1 MFLADLSVM
10 ETSKAFI
17 SLLALINP
25 LGAIPAFL
33 VLTAHL
39 GGRERTKTITIA
51 AISTSIVIISSA
63 ALGEELLRIL
73 GISIPALQVGGG
85 ILLFLVAIGMF
96 NADLGPSR
104 STPEEQTEATER
116 SNIAVV
122 PLTIPL
128 LTGPG
133 TVSTVII
140 YAGNAAHW
148 SDRLWFV
155 VIGICIGTL
164 VWITFK
170 LADPISRLAGKTG
183 LNIMTRLMGL
193 LLSALAVEFVAD
205 GLRTLFRD

>member
-1 MFLADLSVM
+1 M
-10 ETSKAFI
+10 ELSKAFI

-33 VLTAHL
+33 ALTAHL
-39 GGRERTKTITIA
+39 DRRESSQAIA
-51 AISTSIVIISSA
+51 TAALATSMVIASSA
-63 ALGEELLRIL
+63 LFGEGLLGFL

-85 ILLFLVAIGMF
+85 ILLFIVAVGMF
-96 NADLGPSR
+96 NAQQGPSR
-104 STPEEQTEATER
+104 STPEEESEASAR
-116 SNIAVV
+116 SSIAVV

-140 YAGNAAHW
+140 YAGKAPHW
-148 SDRLWFV
+148 HDRLWFL
-155 VIGICIGTL
+155 VIGAAIGAL
-164 VWITFK
+164 VWISFK
-170 LADPISRLAGKTG
+170 LAHPISRLAGKTG

-205 GLRTLFRD
+205 GIRTLFIP